1 MTAPAPLE
9 QRAREVAGATGRANT
24 GRPAFGTGSFV
35 TDLARRLQAG
45 GVSPEGASMPPM
57 PTSPTILLDNDLLRR
72 LEAAIA
78 AAGSAE
84 VWASQHGISAS
95 FVSETRSRQ
104 RPFSPR
110 MLTAL
115 GVELVR
121 AYRVVEGAAE
131 GGAASALSRLTRRD
145 RQVIL
150 WLRPDGAPRKR
161 QDVEAGGWRPL
172 HEDLRRLAALR
183 LGQETPEGWAAT
195 AAGQEMRAAIEADGA
210 RGGEGDA

>member
-1 MTAPAPLE
+1 MTAPLE
-9 QRAREVAGATGRANT
+9 QRAREAAAPGRPNT
-24 GRPAFGTGSFV
+24 GRPAFATGAFV
-35 TDLARRLQAG
+35 TDLARRLHAG
-45 GVSPEGASMPPM
+45 EVPPEGASMTAM
-57 PTSPTILLDNDLLRR
+57 PTPPTILLDNDLLRR

-84 VWASQHGISAS
+84 VWATQHGISAS
-95 FVSETRSRQ
+95 FVSEIRSRQ

-121 AYRVVEGAAE
+121 AYRVVDGAAE
-131 GGAASALSRLTRRD
+131 GGAASPLARLTRRD
-145 RQVIL
+145 RQVL
-150 WLRPDGAPRKR
+150 AWLRPDGAPRKR

-183 LGQETPEGWAAT
+183 LCQETPGGWAAT
-195 AAGQEMRAAIEADGA
+195 AAGQEARAAIEAGEST
-210 RGGEGDA
+210 GGGGDA